1 MVFKA
6 MKLIERK
13 RGAEILGL
21 NCGAFQQLKFEERRG
36 KLLVLGER
44 EEATARGRG
53 SGVTLRGSLHSV
65 QITQE
70 IARRSV

>member
-21 NCGAFQQLKFEERRG
+21 NCEAFQQLKFEERRLRIY
-36 KLLVLGER
+36 LLSRKENERVLFG
-44 EEATARGRG
+44 GIQMKKMF
-53 SGVTLRGSLHSV
+53 LRS
-65 QITQE
+65 
-70 IARRSV
+70 